1 VNLFP
6 AADCGIGEGD
16 NIFVQNATKII
27 KNSGDYALISQSL
40 VNEVLSI
47 AFHGV
52 AVKKTNNCPHFAQK
66 NLKS

>member
-1 VNLFP
+1 MNLFP

-40 VNEVLSI
+40 VNEVLSR

-52 AVKKTNNCPHFAQK
+52 AVKKKQIIVHILHKKT
-66 NLKS
+66 

>member
-40 VNEVLSI
+40 VNEVLSR

-52 AVKKTNNCPHFAQK
+52 AVKKKQIIVHILHKKT
-66 NLKS
+66 

>member
-16 NIFVQNATKII
+16 NIFVQNATKVI

-40 VNEVLSI
+40 VNEVLSR

-52 AVKKTNNCPHFAQK
+52 AVKKKQIIVHILHKKT
-66 NLKS
+66 

>member
-16 NIFVQNATKII
+16 KIFVQNATKII

-40 VNEVLSI
+40 VNEVLSR

-52 AVKKTNNCPHFAQK
+52 AVKKNK
-66 NLKS
+66 